1 MKQTLYLVRR
11 YLAANPGK
19 TAVLVGSLSLL
30 LFLPAGLQVL
40 VDRTA
45 AQLRARADST
55 PLLIGAKGSSLD
67 LALRALYFEGEIP
80 APIEA
85 QYDTQT

>member
-1 MKQTLYLVRR
+1 MSDTLYLAWR
-11 YLAANPGK
+11 YLRFHKGK
-19 TAVLVGSLSLL
+19 TAILVASLAIL

-40 VDRTA
+40 VSRTA

-67 LALRALYFEGEIP
+67 LAIDTLYFASDKAVADGV
-80 APIEA
+80 
-85 QYDTQT
+85 